1 MGSNALDVDSPS
13 LTVSS
18 FLSQLPE
25 DVRVLHDAGDQL
37 LRWVEP
43 SDLADPTPYLVDH
56 ELLLTSGLPLRSSG
70 PDPIDADAFVRRLV
84 AAQVSALGFGLEPYF
99 SQVPEELVEACS
111 RHGLTLWEIP
121 HSLPFAAIGLA
132 FSRLLESENARR
144 LRDVADMSRQLL
156 RSVLGERPEQDLL
169 DALSRRVGARL
180 ELYGARGQLRFTAG
194 ARSKGALSGHSS
206 AHAAEDAVA
215 ELLSTTLASSAPRV
229 EHRGLETGEVVAFP
243 LRSGRPRNRLP
254 ETTLGALLLVLP
266 RALSPTEHSIVT
278 TAVGLLEVLARQRT
292 AGDLS
297 PSQLATALLLGS
309 DAFPRQLAEKLLAEG
324 VGGPR
329 RAPLRVVVGAR
340 AEREPDRQSNR
351 QETSRQEGS
360 PDGLEAI
367 PEVLQW
373 RRLWDTKLVVHEGQ
387 HLFALTRVHPSEES
401 FAATRKA
408 GYVVAVSSAARDGSA
423 AAGSFS
429 ELREQALALLPRAL
443 DEGRSISADE
453 APPSFLGLLAPEA
466 GRLLARELLGPLSE
480 GGAARA
486 ELLLRVLRAWLGANG
501 SWDASASALGLHRN
515 SVRRHISAIS
525 DLLDKDLQDAGVRA
539 ELWLALQFV

>member
-1 MGSNALDVDSPS
+1 MGSNAPEVESPT
-13 LTVSS
+13 LRVSS
-18 FLSQLPE
+18 FLQQLPG
-25 DVRVLHDAGDQL
+25 DVRVLHDAGDQP

-70 PDPIDADAFVRRLV
+70 ADPFDADGFVRRLV

-99 SQVPEELVEACS
+99 SEVPESLVEACS

-121 HSLPFAAIGLA
+121 PSLPFAAIGLS

-169 DALSRRVGARL
+169 EALSRRIGARL

-194 ARSKGALSGHSS
+194 ARSKGPSNWRE
-206 AHAAEDAVA
+206 AEDAIA
-215 ELLSTTLASSAPRV
+215 ELVATTLASSAPRV

-254 ETTLGALLLVLP
+254 ETTLGALLLALTGT
-266 RALSPTEHSIVT
+266 LSPTEHSIVT
-278 TAVGLLEVLARQRT
+278 MAVGLLEVLARQRT

-297 PSQLATALLLGS
+297 PSQLATVLLLGTEAVPGQIS
-309 DAFPRQLAEKLLAEG
+309 EQLLAES

-340 AEREPDRQSNR
+340 IERESGTP
-351 QETSRQEGS
+351 EGS
-360 PDGLEAI
+360 QPGLEAM

-387 HLFALTRVHPSEES
+387 HLCALTRVHPSEES
-401 FAATRKA
+401 FAAAQKA
-408 GYVVAVSSAARDGSA
+408 GYVVAVSSAAAAMSSA
-423 AAGSFS
+423 AGEPSAQPGSFS
-429 ELREQALALLPRAL
+429 QLREQALAVLPRAL
-443 DEGRSISADE
+443 DERRSMSADDV
-453 APPSFLGLLAPEA
+453 PPSFLGLLAPEA
-466 GRLLARELLGPLSE
+466 GRLLAKELLAPLTEAGGP
-480 GGAARA
+480 RT

-515 SVRRHISAIS
+515 SVRRHIGAIA
-525 DLLDKDLQDAGVRA
+525 DLLGKDLQDAGVRA
-539 ELWLALQFV
+539 ELWLALHFV